1 MKSFFAGILA
11 EILSLCLPQ
20 VDRGRG
26 LKIAGPVEQ
35 TYDILLILGIFFSWV
50 SGFSKGGQR

>member
-20 VDRGRG
+20 GDRGRG
-26 LKIAGPVEQ
+26 LRLAAPLQE